1 MPLPHRAVT
10 WPVRGIVRFLP
21 LFLLAA
27 LLGVGSAALSRYL
40 AQVWTT
46 STAETRPPHQRWF
59 TEEVVVTLDDSLRS
73 LGPEVESALQA
84 AFDTWRASG
93 ARVPSVRFE
102 WGSGLRPSLTPDGIN
117 SVLVAPIDFAGHET
131 DLAITIGFSHPK
143 SGEIT
148 EADIVVNARH
158 AFSVLG
164 EDALASHEPS
174 GSPSAKPRPLSCTG
188 KDKEATCG
196 QIYDLQNVL
205 THEVGH
211 FWGLPE
217 DYEDRSS
224 TMYSCTSACETHKR
238 RLSEADLRSVQRL
251 YAAAPA
257 TGCTARPRAAG
268 PLQIGAALAV
278 IAGLGLAGLF
288 WRARRRTAQPG
299 TSTNAPNGG
308 SLSRSDCGRP

>member
-1 MPLPHRAVT
+1 M
-10 WPVRGIVRFLP
+10 
-21 LFLLAA
+21 AA
-27 LLGVGSAALSRYL
+27 LLGFGSAALTRYL
-40 AQVWTT
+40 VQVWTT
-46 STAETRPPHQRWF
+46 STGETHPPRQRWF
-59 TEEVVVTLDDSLRS
+59 AEEVVVTLDDSLS
-73 LGPEVESALQA
+73 KLGPEVEAALQA

-93 ARVPSVRFE
+93 ARVPRVRFE
-102 WGSGLRPSLTPDGIN
+102 RGRGLRASLTPDGIN
-117 SVLVAPIDFAGHET
+117 SVLVAPIDFEGHET

-158 AFSVLG
+158 VFSVLG
-164 EDALASHEPS
+164 EDTLASYDPS
-174 GSPSAKPRPLSCTG
+174 GARRPRPLSCTG

-238 RLSEADLRSVQRL
+238 RLSEADLLRVQRL
-251 YAAAPA
+251 YASEPPA
-257 TGCTARPRAAG
+257 GCTATRMTRG
-268 PLQIGAALAV
+268 PVQAGAALAV
-278 IAGLGLAGLF
+278 VAGLGLTGLF
-288 WRARRRTAQPG
+288 WRVRRRAFQPG
-299 TSTNAPNGG
+299 TSTKAPKGG
-308 SLSRSDCGRP
+308 SLSSKDCGRP